1 MQLKE
6 FTVITSA
13 SDTVKIQNALP
24 FGVPLA
30 LIPVLDWRI
39 LGWLDNSAV
48 TVPHMISLL
57 RDRLGIRLG
66 REQY

>member
-6 FTVITSA
+6 FTMITSA
-13 SDTVKIQNALP
+13 TDMAKIQNALP
-24 FGVPLA
+24 FWVSLA

-48 TVPHMISLL
+48 TVPHMVSLL
-57 RDRLGIRLG
+57 RNRLGVRLG
-66 REQY
+66 SEKC

>member
-6 FTVITSA
+6 STIITLP
-13 SDTVKIQNALP
+13 SDMAKIQNALP
-24 FGVPLA
+24 FWVSLA

-48 TVPHMISLL
+48 TVPHMLSLL
-57 RDRLGIRLG
+57 QDRLGVRLG
-66 REQY
+66 REKC

>member
-6 FTVITSA
+6 FTIITLA
-13 SDTVKIQNALP
+13 YDMAKIQNALP
-24 FGVPLA
+24 FWVSLA

-48 TVPHMISLL
+48 TVPHMVSLL
-57 RDRLGIRLG
+57 RDRLGVRLG
-66 REQY
+66 REKC

>member
-6 FTVITSA
+6 FTMVTSA
-13 SDTVKIQNALP
+13 TDMAKIQNALP
-24 FGVPLA
+24 FWVSLA

-48 TVPHMISLL
+48 TVPHMVSLL
-57 RDRLGIRLG
+57 QDRLGVRLS
-66 REQY
+66 RATC

>member
-13 SDTVKIQNALP
+13 SDTAKIQNALP
-24 FGVPLA
+24 FWVSLA

-48 TVPHMISLL
+48 TVPHMVSLL
-57 RDRLGIRLG
+57 QDRLGVRLS
-66 REQY
+66 RAKC

>member
-6 FTVITSA
+6 FTITTIA
-13 SDTVKIQNALP
+13 SDMAKIQNALP
-24 FGVPLA
+24 FWVSLA

-48 TVPHMISLL
+48 TVPHMVSLL
-57 RDRLGIRLG
+57 RDRLGVRLG
-66 REQY
+66 REKC

>member
-6 FTVITSA
+6 FTIITLA
-13 SDTVKIQNALP
+13 YDMTKIHNALP
-24 FGVPLA
+24 FWVSLA

-48 TVPHMISLL
+48 TVPHMVSLL
-57 RDRLGIRLG
+57 RDRLGVRLG
-66 REQY
+66 REKC